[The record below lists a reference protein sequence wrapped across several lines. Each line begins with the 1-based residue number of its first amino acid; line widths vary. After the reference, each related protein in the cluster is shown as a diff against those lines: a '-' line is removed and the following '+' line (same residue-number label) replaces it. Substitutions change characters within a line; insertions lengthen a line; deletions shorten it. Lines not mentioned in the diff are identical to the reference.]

1 MGFPSQV
8 RRVKQGIITR
18 FAGDFG
24 QLGCT
29 CFNDG
34 TLATHVSMESI
45 QIAAFNSSGSVFG
58 GTNVMVFVVAPN
70 NTMYH
75 FVDADLVIGS
85 GGDGG
90 PALTASLGGP
100 NGLAT
105 DAAGNLYIAD
115 APNDRIRKVTLH

>member
-1 MGFPSQV
+1 M

-34 TLATHVSMESI
+34 ALATNVSMESI
-45 QIAAFNSSGSVFG
+45 QIAAFNSNGSVFG

-75 FVDADLVIGS
+75 FVDADLVIGF

-90 PALTASLGGP
+90 PALEASLGIP
-100 NGLAT
+100 VSGLAT
-105 DAAGNLYIAD
+105 DPAGNLYIAD